1 LAGSVRHPPTTTSKT
16 LSSRETAI
24 ILYEIIAF
32 KEKAEYCTKEHIAID
47 RIVEVNI
54 RNLSQRIVGAFT
66 SKSVISS

>member
-1 LAGSVRHPPTTTSKT
+1 LAGSVRHPPCKT

-32 KEKAEYCTKEHIAID
+32 KEKAEYCTKAHIAID

-54 RNLSQRIVGAFT
+54 RNLVSQRIVGAFT
-66 SKSVISS
+66 SKAVVIS